1 MHFLGHRP
9 SGIGSV
15 ADAVR
20 LVSGCDL
27 LVAPSRREPPYGW
40 QEGFGLAVAEAMRVG
55 TPVVAYRYGSL
66 PEVLGDCGELVDEG
80 DTAGLAAAIAA
91 VLDDPPRRERMAAA
105 GASARDL
112 LSPRRRGRRPARD
125 LRGYRG
131 GPGARAVIR

>member
-55 TPVVAYRYGSL
+55 TPVVAYRNGSL

-80 DTAGLAAAIAA
+80 DTAGLAAAITA
-91 VLDDPPRRERMAAA
+91 VLGDSAAA
-105 GASARDL
+105 RAHGELRASGPRPSFAATTRSPPCAR
-112 LSPRRRGRRPARD
+112 STRH
-125 LRGYRG
+125 RG